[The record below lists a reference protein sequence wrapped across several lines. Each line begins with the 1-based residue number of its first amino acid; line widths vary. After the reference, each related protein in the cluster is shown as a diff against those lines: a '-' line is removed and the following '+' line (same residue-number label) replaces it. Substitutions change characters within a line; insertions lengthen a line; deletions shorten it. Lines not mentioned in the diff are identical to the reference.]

1 MAEELSLSPLKEI
14 TMNIKVKNTID
25 KYQLIPKGSKVIVAL
40 SGGSDS
46 MSLLHVLYLLKDE
59 YDITLEAAHVNHC
72 LRGED
77 ADSDQHFVEEQCKKY
92 GIKLHL
98 LKADVKSIAQKNGES
113 VEEAGRKVRYG
124 FFNSL
129 YDDALIATAHNLSD
143 RVETFFFNF
152 TRGTSLK
159 GLCSIPVKR
168 DNIIRPLID
177 CTKAEINAYCKKNN
191 IPFVT
196 DKTNTDV
203 VYARNRIRHNVVT
216 ELKKIN
222 PSFEN
227 CASRCIDDINEDEDY
242 LFTLAN
248 EKINEAKEEG
258 KYKISVL
265 YNLPKPIVKRAISV
279 IIKENTDFSPDSRMI
294 DDAFSAI
301 RAYEENGEGR
311 KIQIRGD
318 LFMRTRAGCLEFYKE
333 NLSKLPNEIVLSEGK
348 NIFGDFEIALEYIA
362 PDTICSHN
370 ISKDLASF
378 YIDYDKICG
387 NVVARTRKDGD
398 EISFL
403 SRGITKSLRKI
414 QNENKI
420 PPEMRNIMP
429 VIADDNGLILAWK
442 CGIDK
447 RTCLNSDTKNI
458 LKISIYYV
466 GKEDNTNDK

>member
-1 MAEELSLSPLKEI
+1 MVEEHNSNPLKKI
-14 TMNIKVKNTID
+14 VMNIKVKNTID
-25 KYQLIPKGSKVIVAL
+25 KYQLIPKGSRVIVAL

-46 MSLLHVLYLLKDE
+46 MSLLHILNLFKDE

-72 LRGED
+72 LRGKD
-77 ADSDQHFVEEQCKKY
+77 ADSDQRFVEEQCEKY

-98 LKADVKSIAQKNGES
+98 LKTDIKLIAKKNGES
-113 VEEAGRKVRYG
+113 IEEAGRKVRYE

-177 CTKAEINAYCKKNN
+177 CAKAEINSYCEKNI

-196 DKTNTDV
+196 DKTNNDII
-203 VYARNRIRHNVVT
+203 YARNRIRHNVIT

-227 CASRCIDDINEDEDY
+227 CASRCIEDINEDDDY
-242 LFTLAN
+242 LFNLAN
-248 EKINEAKEEG
+248 EKINEAKVEN

-265 YNLPKPIVKRAISV
+265 YDLPKPIVKRVISN
-279 IIKENTDFSPDSRMI
+279 IIKLNTDFSSDSRMI
-294 DDAFSAI
+294 DDIVSAI

-311 KIQIRGD
+311 KIQISGN
-318 LFMRTRAGCLEFYKE
+318 LFIRTRAGYLEFFTK
-333 NLSKLPNEIVLSEGK
+333 NLSDLLNEIILSEGK
-348 NIFGDFEIALEYIA
+348 NIFGDFEITLESIA
-362 PDTICSHN
+362 ADTICSHN

-378 YIDYDKICG
+378 YVDYDKICG

-398 EISFL
+398 KISFL
-403 SRGITKSLRKI
+403 SRGITKPLRKI
-414 QNENKI
+414 QNENRI
-420 PPEMRNIMP
+420 PPEFRVTMP
-429 VIADDNGLILAWK
+429 IIADNNGLILAWK
-442 CGIDK
+442 CGVDK
-447 RTCLNSDTKNI
+447 RVCLNSDTKNI
-458 LKISIYYV
+458 LKISICYI
-466 GKEDNTNDK
+466 GKEDNANDK